1 MRLLFLLCS
10 EASLS
15 RHMQGYL
22 FIYFNVVGRFHGDHL
37 SGKSGNVR
45 DFGRCRENIRDFTKS
60 QGKILSGKIGQKLLI
75 VSCLFVSVQ
84 AVTSIQVVLAL
95 YECHLTWAE

>member
-37 SGKSGNVR
+37 SGKSGNV
-45 DFGRCRENIRDFTKS
+45 RDFTKS